1 MTELHRAR
9 ISIGL
14 ATDIPRAINVGAL
27 GGLAQTV
34 AAAVGSPL
42 RPEEILRMCTRDAAA
57 TDVGILEA
65 GMRADIVCARQA
77 PRRGFI
83 YMTCT
88 KRRF

>member
-1 MTELHRAR
+1 
-9 ISIGL
+9 
-14 ATDIPRAINVGAL
+14 
-27 GGLAQTV
+27 
-34 AAAVGSPL
+34 
-42 RPEEILRMCTRDAAA
+42 MCTRDAAA